1 MKIAV
6 PPQTPQF
13 GLVDQ
18 GESTADERAVPFQDP
33 EILVFSIWRGKYSDL
48 FKNLNFGMRI
58 WVLGTGTSRD
68 PVPHFNGNV
77 YFLGKTMTWLC
88 STT

>member
-18 GESTADERAVPFQDP
+18 GESTADERAVPFQGP
-33 EILVFSIWRGKYSDL
+33 EIQVF
-48 FKNLNFGMRI
+48 
-58 WVLGTGTSRD
+58 
-68 PVPHFNGNV
+68 
-77 YFLGKTMTWLC
+77 
-88 STT
+88 